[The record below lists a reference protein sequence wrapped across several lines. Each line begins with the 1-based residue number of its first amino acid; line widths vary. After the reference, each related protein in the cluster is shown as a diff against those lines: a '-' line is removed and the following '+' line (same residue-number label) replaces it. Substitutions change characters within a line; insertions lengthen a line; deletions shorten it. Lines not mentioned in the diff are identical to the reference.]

1 MEAMPSQTKPGLVE
15 YSYEL
20 VLFEPATLS
29 RISSL
34 TIKNT
39 SVFSQLKILY
49 NAKWKNYFVVLT
61 LINNDNCVANLY
73 QIEN

>member
-1 MEAMPSQTKPGLVE
+1 MPSQTKPGLVD
-15 YSYEL
+15 YSYEI

-29 RISSL
+29 TISSL

-39 SVFSQLKILY
+39 SVSSHLKILY

-61 LINNDNCVANLY
+61 LINDDNCVANLY
-73 QIEN
+73 